1 MLGRIHQ
8 MPPEGHQRWCILPQ
22 MKLLGRREL
31 LRSAAV
37 APILLTRT
45 PQLFAAEYD
54 LIIKGGRVLDP
65 AQRID
70 RVADVAIRG
79 GKIAAIRP
87 GIPSSVA
94 AEVIE
99 AGGKLVTPGLIDI
112 HTHVAD
118 KELTP
123 AQCLST
129 GVTSQVDA
137 GSRGAQNVDELVK
150 IAQSAPNRVRIL
162 LNISG
167 RGLADGATE
176 LLDIEKADAPAARRA
191 IERSRDWIIGIKARL
206 SRSAAGEHD
215 LEAVRRARQV
225 ADPLKIPIMVHV
237 GDTAAPLPEI
247 LALLRPGDIVTHMYA
262 PPPHGMLDDNGR
274 VLPQVLRAR
283 KRGILFDFGNGRT
296 AHWTWDVAQRA
307 MQQGFLPDTLSSD
320 MTGAGLTDQ
329 VINLPNVMSKF
340 LLLGMPID
348 QVIARVTT
356 NAARAIPEYKS
367 YGTLRTGAAADVAL
381 FDLREGDFEFVDNYK
396 GQRTGHRR
404 LFPYAVVMDGKKV
417 A

>member
-1 MLGRIHQ
+1 L
-8 MPPEGHQRWCILPQ
+8 
-22 MKLLGRREL
+22 
-31 LRSAAV
+31 V
-37 APILLTRT
+37 
-45 PQLFAAEYD
+45 
-54 LIIKGGRVLDP
+54 IKGGRVLDP

-79 GKIAAIRP
+79 GKIAAIQP
-87 GIPSSVA
+87 GIIQGNNASSA
-94 AEVIE
+94 AAKVLE
-99 AGGKLVTPGLIDI
+99 ATGKLVTAGLIDI
-112 HTHVAD
+112 HSHVAD

-129 GVTSQVDA
+129 GVTSLVDG

-150 IAQSAPNRVRIL
+150 IAQNSPNRVRIL

-176 LLDIEKADAPAARRA
+176 LLDIEKANVSAARSA
-191 IERSRDWIIGIKARL
+191 VERSREWIIGIKARL

-237 GDTAAPLPEI
+237 GDTASPLPDI

-262 PPPHGMLDDNGR
+262 PAPHGMLDDKGR
-274 VLPQVLRAR
+274 VLPQVLQAR
-283 KRGILFDFGNGRT
+283 RRGILFDFGNGRT
-296 AHWTWDVAQRA
+296 AHWTWDTAERA
-307 MQQGFLPDTLSSD
+307 IQQGFLPDTISSD
-320 MTGAGLTDQ
+320 ITAAGLTDQ

-340 LLLGMPID
+340 LLLGMPVD
-348 QVIARVTT
+348 QVIARVTV

-367 YGTLRTGAAADVAL
+367 YGTLRTGAAADVTVL
-381 FDLREGDFEFVDNYK
+381 DLREGDFEFIDNYGGK
-396 GQRTGHRR
+396 RMGRR
-404 LFPYAVVMDGKKV
+404 SLFPYAVVMNGKLME
-417 A
+417 APR

>member
-1 MLGRIHQ
+1 
-8 MPPEGHQRWCILPQ
+8 
-22 MKLLGRREL
+22 MKLFSRREL

-37 APILLTRT
+37 APVLLART
-45 PQLFAAEYD
+45 PRLFAAEYD
-54 LIIKGGRVLDP
+54 LVIKGGRVIDP
-65 AQRID
+65 SQRMD

-79 GKIAAIRP
+79 GKLAAIRP
-87 GIPSSVA
+87 NISASSA
-94 AEVIE
+94 AEVID
-99 AGGKLVTPGLIDI
+99 ASGKLVTPGLIDI

-123 AQCLST
+123 AQCLAT
-129 GVTSQVDA
+129 GVTSIVDG

-176 LLDIEKADAPAARRA
+176 LLDIEKANVPAARQA
-191 IERSRDWIIGIKARL
+191 VERSRDWVIGIKARL

-237 GDTAAPLPEI
+237 GDTASPLPEI

-262 PPPHGMLDDNGR
+262 PAPHGMLDDNGR
-274 VLPQVLRAR
+274 VLPQVIQAR
-283 KRGILFDFGNGRT
+283 KRGIRFDFGNGRT
-296 AHWTWDVAQRA
+296 AHWTWDVAERA
-307 MQQGFLPDTLSSD
+307 LQQGFLPDTISSD
-320 MTGAGLTDQ
+320 ITGAGLTDQ
-329 VINLPNVMSKF
+329 VLNLPNVMSKF
-340 LLLGMPID
+340 LLLGMPVD
-348 QVIARVTT
+348 QVIARVTS
-356 NAARAIPEYKS
+356 NAAHAIPEYKN
-367 YGTLRTGAAADVAL
+367 YGTLRAGAVADVAV
-381 FDLREGDFEFVDNYK
+381 FDLKEGEFEFVDNYGNK
-396 GQRTGHRR
+396 RTGRR
-404 LFPYAVVMDGKKV
+404 KLFPYAVVMGGKKV